1 MKARTRESV
10 DGAAV
15 RPLVLEAVDPL
26 PAAAEV
32 VVAKNL
38 ATRVLSL
45 KYSSLAT
52 PEMPAARSWSVI
64 SPEKAS
70 RCRRSS

>member
-52 PEMPAARSWSVI
+52 LEMPAARS
-64 SPEKAS
+64 
-70 RCRRSS
+70 